1 MRWFHSLMP
10 RWRHKTPMPE
20 WVRCEDELPA
30 PGEAVPIKIVAMGR
44 WTGDRWEL
52 RMPDGW
58 EPLHAKVG
66 EWGR

>member
-1 MRWFHSLMP
+1 
-10 RWRHKTPMPE
+10 MPE

-30 PGEAVPIKIVAMGR
+30 PGEAVPIKIVATGR